1 MPTVHI
7 EANLSTGELLE
18 AVDALNPAELDQFVA
33 EVLALRARR
42 RAPSLP
48 PDEAELLLRI
58 NQGLPDAVR
67 ARYEELH
74 ARQDAGTLEPEEHE
88 ELLRIITGMED
99 LQAQRAEDL
108 ARLAQL
114 RGVTLSG
121 LLDSLGIQAP
131 VGEFTP
137 GAMVPT
143 PGGLG
148 AHRRSRATRETRPL
162 SPER

>member
-1 MPTVHI
+1 
-7 EANLSTGELLE
+7 
-18 AVDALNPAELDQFVA
+18 
-33 EVLALRARR
+33 
-42 RAPSLP
+42 
-48 PDEAELLLRI
+48 
-58 NQGLPDAVR
+58 VR

-88 ELLRIITGMED
+88 DLLRIVTGMED

-131 VGEFTP
+131 RH
-137 GAMVPT
+137 A
-143 PGGLG
+143 
-148 AHRRSRATRETRPL
+148 
-162 SPER
+162 

>member
-1 MPTVHI
+1 MSSIQRSWTSSWPRFWPSGLGAARPACPPTRPSCSS
-7 EANLSTGELLE
+7 ESTR
-18 AVDALNPAELDQFVA
+18 P
-33 EVLALRARR
+33 
-42 RAPSLP
+42 P
-48 PDEAELLLRI
+48 PDV
-58 NQGLPDAVR
+58 VR

-88 ELLRIITGMED
+88 ELLRIITEMED

-131 VGEFTP
+131 RH
-137 GAMVPT
+137 A
-143 PGGLG
+143 
-148 AHRRSRATRETRPL
+148 
-162 SPER
+162 